1 MEFNKRRKKC
11 EIRVSASEKQK
22 IQELASQL
30 GLSVSATVRH
40 ILVKEHFFSNNQEL
54 NSLFGQIRDTLLAIS
69 QSLSN
74 LNCSNSNNGTV
85 RQLQID
91 IQELKKTIAMMEK
104 KL

>member
-22 IQELASQL
+22 IQELANDL

-40 ILVKEHFFSNNQEL
+40 ILVNEHFFSNNHEL
-54 NSLFGQIRDTLLAIS
+54 NSLFGQIRDTLFAIS
-69 QSLSN
+69 QTLNN
-74 LNCSNSNNGTV
+74 LNSSNSNNAIV

-91 IQELKKTIAMMEK
+91 IQELKKTIAAMEK
-104 KL
+104 KF